1 MSDLYLVSES
11 AGIAVEDIVKRY
23 RDRQAQRGPLISR
36 MAKVRAHYN
45 DEVVVPLPDM
55 DRTERPAVA
64 NLLTQGVD
72 QTARRIASTTP
83 LLYCPPRDPNKKT
96 EQRAADTRRKAIL
109 GWWEMNDLTE
119 VKVMRR
125 ARHFVA
131 YGMAPVSMSWDRQRG
146 IPKWTVRDPLNTFP
160 ASSQD
165 PDCNTPP
172 DVIYAFARSRAWFA
186 DRYPRQYG
194 EMFGL
199 RASPRL
205 DDAVTILEYNDA
217 NETVLICVGDAPSG
231 RASVGGNGAPQ
242 LLERI
247 PNRAQTCLG
256 IVPGRVTLDH
266 IQGQFDGMLGMYQ
279 MSARLMALEVI
290 AAEKGVFPDL
300 ALIGQNGQEPRLI
313 DGEWFDGRTGKI
325 NRIVDGDFKELQTAP
340 GYQTNPTID
349 RLERAQ
355 RLTGGIPA
363 EYGGESASNVRTGRR
378 GDAVLSAAVDFTIQ
392 EAQRL
397 LARSY
402 QDENRAAIALVKA
415 YAGSRPMSFYVNWK
429 GSRGNV
435 DFIPNQVFTTDENI
449 VKYSYAGSDLSQM
462 TIVVGQ
468 AMGTGLMSQETA
480 REILPII
487 DDPALE
493 KARLTQEK
501 LEEAVLS
508 GVLQRAAAGE
518 ISPADTAWLEQQ
530 VVTKGLTVSEAMIA
544 LDKRVSER
552 QATPA
557 APMTP
562 EAMGGLA
569 TGTPAEAQAVQ
580 PTIGPTENTAGL
592 AELLTKLRSPQ
603 RTLPVE
609 RAAGVA

>member
-1 MSDLYLVSES
+1 VIDVDEIVS
-11 AGIAVEDIVKRY
+11 RF
-23 RDRQAQRGPLISR
+23 RDREAKRSRVIAR

-55 DRTERPAVA
+55 DRTEAPAVA

-83 LLYCPPRDPNKKT
+83 LLYCPPRDLDRKT
-96 EQRAADTRRKAIL
+96 EVKAAETRRRALL

-131 YGMAPVSMSWDRQRG
+131 YGSTPVSLGWDFKRS
-146 IPKWTVRDPLNTFP
+146 IPTWKIRDPLNTYP
-160 ASSQD
+160 APAQD
-165 PDCNTPP
+165 PDCNTPD
-172 DVIYAFARSRAWFA
+172 DVIFAYTRTRRWLASN
-186 DRYPRQYG
+186 YPEAHG
-194 EMFGL
+194 PMFGF
-199 RASPRL
+199 RKDNP
-205 DDAVTILEYNDA
+205 DDAVTVLEFNDDT
-217 NETVLICVGDAPSG
+217 ERVLVCVGDAPAG
-231 RASVGGNGAPQ
+231 RPSVGGRPAY

-247 PNRAQTCLG
+247 PNRAGICLG
-256 IVPGRVTLDH
+256 VVPGRVTLDH

-300 ALIGQNGQEPRLI
+300 VLIGQGGSEPRLL
-313 DGEWFDGRTGKI
+313 DGEWYDGRTGRI
-325 NRIVDGDFKELQTAP
+325 NRIVDGDFKEVQTAP

-363 EYGGESASNVRTGRR
+363 EYGGESATNVRTGRR

-402 QDENRAAIALVKA
+402 QDENRRAIALAKA
-415 YAGSRPMSFYVNWK
+415 YAGNRSLSFYVNWK
-429 GSRGNV
+429 GASGSV
-435 DFIPNQVFTTDENI
+435 TFTPNETFTTDENI
-449 VKYSYAGSDLSQM
+449 VKYSYAGSDLSQL

-468 AMGTGLMSQETA
+468 AMGTGLMSQDTA
-480 REILPII
+480 RGILPLI
-487 DDPALE
+487 DDPAHERAQLTREKLEDAVLSSLLE
-493 KARLTQEK
+493 KAATGGI
-501 LEEAVLS
+501 A
-508 GVLQRAAAGE
+508 
-518 ISPADTAWLEQQ
+518 PADVAWLEQQ
-530 VVTKGLTVSEAMIA
+530 VSTQGKSVSEALIA

-557 APMTP
+557 PPGTP
-562 EAMGGLA
+562 EAMAGLA
-569 TGTPAEAQAVQ
+569 SGTPAEGQAAQ
-580 PTIGPTENTAGL
+580 PTIGPAQGSQGL
-592 AELLTKLRSPQ
+592 ASLLQSLRSPQ
-603 RTLPVE
+603 RALPVE
-609 RAAGVA
+609 RGVA